1 VAISKKEIYSHPL
14 FFKTIRHRKMRREE
28 REIKDKTEIE
38 RIIQKALVCR
48 VALSDGG
55 SPYVVPVCFGFKDGV
70 IYFHSAQ
77 EGKKIEILR
86 KNNKVCFEMDIDIKL
101 IEGEKGCAWGIQYSS
116 VIGYGTASF
125 IEENEEKKKALHI
138 LLGHYSDKT
147 YEFPE
152 PSLNE
157 VAVIKI
163 RVESMTGKKAALG
176 G

>member
-1 VAISKKEIYSHPL
+1 
-14 FFKTIRHRKMRREE
+14 MRRKDK
-28 REIKDKTEIE
+28 EIKDKAEIE

-48 VALSDGG
+48 VALSDGD
-55 SPYVVPVCFGFKDGV
+55 SPYVFPVCFGFKDGT

-86 KNNKVCFEMDIDIKL
+86 KNNKVCFELDIDTEL
-101 IEGEKGCAWGIQYSS
+101 VEGEGGCDWGIRYSS
-116 VIGYGTASF
+116 VIGFGTASF
-125 IEENEEKKKALHI
+125 IKDIEEKKKALHV
-138 LLGHYSDKT
+138 LLEHYSDKA

-152 PSLNE
+152 PSLNQ

-163 RVESMTGKKAALG
+163 RVESMTGKKEALG

>member
-1 VAISKKEIYSHPL
+1 
-14 FFKTIRHRKMRREE
+14 MRRKD

-38 RIIQKALVCR
+38 RIIQKAIVCR
-48 VALSDGG
+48 VALSDGD
-55 SPYVVPVCFGFKDGV
+55 SPYVFPVCFGFKDGT

-86 KNNKVCFEMDIDIKL
+86 KNNKVCFELDIDTEL
-101 IEGEKGCAWGIQYSS
+101 VEGEGGCDWGIRYSS
-116 VIGYGTASF
+116 VIGFGTASF
-125 IEENEEKKKALHI
+125 VEDIEEKKKALHV
-138 LLGHYSDKT
+138 LLRHYSDKA

-157 VAVIKI
+157 VAIIKI
-163 RVESMTGKKAALG
+163 RVESMTGKKEALG

>member
-1 VAISKKEIYSHPL
+1 
-14 FFKTIRHRKMRREE
+14 MRRKD
-28 REIKDKTEIE
+28 REIKDKAEIE

-48 VALSDGG
+48 VGLSDGD
-55 SPYVVPVCFGFKDGV
+55 SPYVFPVCFGFKGGT

-86 KNNKVCFEMDIDIKL
+86 KNNKVCFELDIDTEL
-101 IEGEKGCAWGIQYSS
+101 VEGEGGCDWGIRYSS
-116 VIGYGTASF
+116 VIGFGTASF
-125 IEENEEKKKALHI
+125 VEDIEEKKKALHV
-138 LLGHYSDKT
+138 LLGHYSDKA

-152 PSLNE
+152 PSLSE

-163 RVESMTGKKAALG
+163 CVESMTGKKATLG